1 MTLPRMGLNLPPLL
15 FQCPSEFSSDEASR
29 AKEYFAGLGVQKFY
43 LDDAHWAKYI
53 AEQVILLEPASVF
66 EFGCNRGRNL
76 MEIRKL
82 DANIQLAGVDVNPD
96 AVAWGRDHHGLDLR
110 VGDESLLGSMEG
122 QSFDVTFTLSVL
134 DHLPD
139 PRPVLKELIRVARKG
154 VILLEPW
161 LGQEGKV
168 VQTMST
174 TSGKSE
180 DAEPY
185 EYSWDYVKIIHE
197 LSPEREVSWQHYDMG
212 AGSMKRWWSA
222 SYCLFVIR

>member
-1 MTLPRMGLNLPPLL
+1 MMLPKKGLDLPSLL
-15 FQCPSEFSSDEASR
+15 FQCPSEFSTDEASK
-29 AKEYFAGLGVQKFY
+29 AKRYFAGLGVQKFY

-76 MEIRKL
+76 VEIRKL
-82 DANIQLAGVDVNPD
+82 DADIQLAGVDVNPD
-96 AVAWGRDHHGLDLR
+96 AVAWGRNHHALDLQ
-110 VGDESLLGSMEG
+110 VGDENFLSGMED
-122 QSFDVTFTLSVL
+122 QTFDVTFTLSVL

-168 VQTMST
+168 LQAVNWA
-174 TSGKSE
+174 SGTPE

-185 EYSWDYVKIIHE
+185 EYSWDYITIIHE
-197 LSPEREVSWQHYDMG
+197 LAPGREVLWQHYDMG
-212 AGSMKRWWSA
+212 SGSMKRWWSA